1 MIKSVVKNSTL
12 ICMLIAVVSFPGKA
26 DAQSEITI
34 ESLRDIV
41 DRRTMIRTIREV
53 ETAGSPYLFE
63 DFKAGHVTL
72 SNGVRSETL
81 LMNYNVHEEGVEFI
95 QGDFALSI
103 MSDRL
108 AGFEFTDMESSR
120 YLFRNGY
127 EASRL
132 SPDEFVRILAEGKIT
147 ALLKYNIS
155 LQQDVPTYGVATQQ
169 DRYTQSQRLFIKK
182 DGDIQRVRRMN
193 ERSILRSLD
202 HFQDEM
208 RDFLRQEQLDLANIE
223 HLERFFRHYNAR
235 FEE

>member
-1 MIKSVVKNSTL
+1 
-12 ICMLIAVVSFPGKA
+12 MLIAVVSFPGKA

-41 DRRTMIRTIREV
+41 DRRTMIQTIREV

-63 DFKAGHVTL
+63 DFKTGHVTL
-72 SNGVRSETL
+72 SNNVRSETL
-81 LMNYNVHEEGVEFI
+81 LMNYNVHEESVEFI

-108 AGFEFTDMESSR
+108 AGFEFTDMESR
-120 YLFRNGY
+120 YLFRKGY

-132 SPDEFVRILAEGKIT
+132 SPHEFVRVLAEGKVT
-147 ALLKYNIS
+147 ALLKYNVS

-169 DRYTQSQRLFIKK
+169 NRYTESQRLFIGK
-182 DGDIQRVRRMN
+182 DGDIQRVRRLN
-193 ERSILRSLD
+193 ERSILRNLD

-208 RDFLRQEQLDLANIE
+208 RDFIRQEQLDLANID
-223 HLERFFRHYNAR
+223 HLERFFRHYNAL
-235 FEE
+235 FQE

>member
-1 MIKSVVKNSTL
+1 MLKHQIKSSIFVCLLATL
-12 ICMLIAVVSFPGKA
+12 VTFPGNA
-26 DAQSEITI
+26 EAQSEITV
-34 ESLRDIV
+34 ETLRELAEGRSLVRA
-41 DRRTMIRTIREV
+41 IREV

-63 DFKAGHVTL
+63 DFKAGHITL
-72 SNGVRSETL
+72 SNGVNSERL
-81 LMNYNVHEEGVEFI
+81 MMNYNIHKERVEVI

-108 AGFEFTDMESSR
+108 AGFEFTDMESR

-127 EASRL
+127 ESSRL
-132 SPDEFVRILAEGKIT
+132 SPDDFVRVLADGEIT
-147 ALLKYNIS
+147 ALLKYNVS
-155 LQQDVPTYGVATQQ
+155 LQQDVPTYSVATQQ
-169 DRYTQSQRLFIKK
+169 DRYTKSQRLFIKK

-208 RDFLRQEQLDLANIE
+208 RDFVRQEQLDLSSIN
-223 HLERFFRHYNAR
+223 HLERFFRHYNTL